1 MRGSGSLDVGLPTV
15 IILQV
20 VHALRLPPARVL
32 PLVVEAAGSLAACCK
47 ASSPVWTTPGDNGVR
62 GAGWGCWGC
71 ELGRLRARTDS
82 ELEALGVELVGES
95 LHRGVGEGGRRLQVA
110 RRCAVA
116 RLPSFCRNDVGIPA
130 APQAARGEGVGSV
143 EQQRGRDAHPTVVPG
158 GPAHWGLPQLGLRR
172 SSGPLIRLL
181 LLLQQLLL
189 LPLLL
194 VLLLLLLLVV
204 VLPLLRLLPRAVL
217 RLRLRPYW
225 QLLLLG
231 AGAVAM
237 NAVNR
242 QPDECQRGEGALRQ
256 AGPA

>member
-71 ELGRLRARTDS
+71 VLGRLRARTDS

-95 LHRGVGEGGRRLQVA
+95 LHRGVGEGGRWLQVA

-181 LLLQQLLL
+181 LLLLL
-189 LPLLL
+189 LLL
-194 VLLLLLLLVV
+194 VLLLRLLL
-204 VLPLLRLLPRAVL
+204 RAVL
-217 RLRLRPYW
+217 RLRLRLYW
-225 QLLLLG
+225 QLLL
-231 AGAVAM
+231 GAVAM